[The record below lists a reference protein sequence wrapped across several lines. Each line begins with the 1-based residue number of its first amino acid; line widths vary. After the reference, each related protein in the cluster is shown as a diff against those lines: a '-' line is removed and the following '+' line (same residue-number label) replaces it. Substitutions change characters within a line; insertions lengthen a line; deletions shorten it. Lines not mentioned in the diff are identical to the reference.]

1 MDRRTVTKYRTGDV
15 SILCRSH
22 KRSSLHVQKNF
33 IINFLEKGLT
43 QAEIIRQLR
52 KLGYQKTNT
61 TARNYMNQLCEAY
74 EINLQKYTSLPTIS
88 IGEQSRINVD
98 YITRKSIFGYLW
110 MNEKLSKKHYQA
122 LWKKYNILPQLETC
136 VREFR
141 AIFLK
146 KSIPL
151 LYLFIEKYKQSTL
164 KEIASFA
171 TGLEMDIEAVEN
183 AVASE
188 LSNGFVEGTNNKI
201 KMIKRTM
208 YGRCKPLLLKA
219 KLMYQIPH

>member
-1 MDRRTVTKYRTGDV
+1 MGDV
-15 SILCRSH
+15 SMLCRSH
-22 KRSSLHVQKNF
+22 KKSCLHTQKGL
-33 IINFLEKGLT
+33 IINFLQKGVT

-61 TARNYMNQLCEAY
+61 TARMYMNKLCENY
-74 EINLQKYTSLPTIS
+74 EINLQKYTSLTTIS
-88 IGEQSRINVD
+88 IGESERIKVD
-98 YITRKSIFGYLW
+98 YITRKSIFEYLW
-110 MNEKLSKKHYQA
+110 MNGKLSKKHHQA
-122 LWKKYNILPQLETC
+122 LWEKYNILPQLETC
-136 VREFR
+136 IREFR
-141 AIFLK
+141 AIFSK

-219 KLMYQIPH
+219 KLMYQIPHQI